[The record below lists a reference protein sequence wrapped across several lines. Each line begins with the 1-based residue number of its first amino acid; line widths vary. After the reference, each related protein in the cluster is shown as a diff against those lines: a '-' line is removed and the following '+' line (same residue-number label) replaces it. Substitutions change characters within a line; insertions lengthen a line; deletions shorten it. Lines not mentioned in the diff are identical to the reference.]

1 MWQMSIESGPEVANG
16 GARAARSAR
25 SARAAVQLTLT
36 PLFGHSLLQAT
47 RAARV
52 R

>member
-1 MWQMSIESGPEVANG
+1 MSIESGPEVGPEVANG
-16 GARAARSAR
+16 GARAAR

>member
-16 GARAARSAR
+16 SGRA
-25 SARAAVQLTLT
+25 ARAAVQLTLT
-36 PLFGHSLLQAT
+36 TLFGHSLLQAT